1 VIHRTTRG
9 SAPLEF
15 VGVGALTTLVVLA
28 ILQVAVVSHV
38 RAVVLDSAAA
48 GAAHGALADSSLRA
62 AVERTR
68 SLLKI
73 GIASDLISK
82 VSGSTGTVASRRVA
96 VIRVDYRVPAF
107 AMWIP
112 TAIGSVSA
120 RAFVEVP

>member
-9 SAPLEF
+9 SAPFEF

-62 AVERTR
+62 GVERTR
-68 SLLKI
+68 ALLKI
-73 GIASDLISK
+73 GVASDLIAK

-96 VIRVDYRVPAF
+96 IVKVDYRVPAF
-107 AMWIP
+107 ALWIP